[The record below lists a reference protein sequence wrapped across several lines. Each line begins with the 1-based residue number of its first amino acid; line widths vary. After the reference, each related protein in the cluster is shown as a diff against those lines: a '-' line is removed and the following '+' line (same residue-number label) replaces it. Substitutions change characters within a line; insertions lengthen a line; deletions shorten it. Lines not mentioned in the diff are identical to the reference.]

1 LRAPAGAAILTAPV
15 EGGRG
20 RREEPMKPELIVGAK
35 MPDLELTDHRHQRV
49 SLSSVAQGFPLILT
63 FYRGYW

>member
-1 LRAPAGAAILTAPV
+1 MLSNETALPQEDSMHPQLVAGGT
-15 EGGRG
+15 
-20 RREEPMKPELIVGAK
+20 

-49 SLSSVAQGFPLILT
+49 TLSAVAQGFPLIVT

>member
-1 LRAPAGAAILTAPV
+1 MHPD
-15 EGGRG
+15 
-20 RREEPMKPELIVGAK
+20 LIVGGT

-49 SLSSVAQGFPLILT
+49 RLSAVAQGYPLILT